1 MFLRGVL
8 EIGGM
13 VSRSIMVSLY
23 SSHQLLMTETNKGRR
38 TIREVT
44 VHPWGKLLHYGG
56 ETVVR
61 IAGNVDNLVI
71 NEREVLCDPDEG
83 SAHRRFV
90 CPEVHSRIMAVRK
103 GRRNTAHMAHLSSND
118 KGIERVWV
126 NAAAARRRASFCNA
140 FEVVVQYGLIKKAPN
155 IKLKVSHIGGIH
167 PVHMKSKMLLLYFAI
182 VDGSGVQVK
191 GVAERTIEVAGMM
204 MMADVRCR
212 YRLRLLAVAEM
223 VALLAGII
231 QDRVW

>member
-1 MFLRGVL
+1 M
-8 EIGGM
+8 
-13 VSRSIMVSLY
+13 
-23 SSHQLLMTETNKGRR
+23 
-38 TIREVT
+38 
-44 VHPWGKLLHYGG
+44 
-56 ETVVR
+56 
-61 IAGNVDNLVI
+61 
-71 NEREVLCDPDEG
+71 
-83 SAHRRFV
+83 
-90 CPEVHSRIMAVRK
+90 MAVRK

-155 IKLKVSHIGGIH
+155 IKMKVRIH

-191 GVAERTIEVAGMM
+191 GVAERAIEVAGMM

-212 YRLRLLAVAEM
+212 YWLRLLAVAEM